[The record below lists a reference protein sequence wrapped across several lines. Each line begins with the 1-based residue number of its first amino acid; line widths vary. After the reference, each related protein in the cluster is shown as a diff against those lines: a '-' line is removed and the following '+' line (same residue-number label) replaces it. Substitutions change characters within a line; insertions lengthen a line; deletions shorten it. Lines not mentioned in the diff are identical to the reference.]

1 MQGKNFASQAFHV
14 INGPIFCSVFSNE
27 IEPFRL
33 TSRVRTKPMA
43 ETERTLFGTDGIRG
57 VANRHPMTPEIVLR
71 VGRAVA
77 SLFRNSKRRH
87 RILIG
92 RDTRLS
98 GPMIEDALVA
108 GICSMGVD
116 ALTVGVLPTPAVA
129 FLTMDMKADAAIMI
143 SASHNPFEDNGIKI
157 FQGNG
162 LKLPDAAEARIEA
175 LMASER
181 LGDSAPS
188 GAAIGRSKAIFGAD
202 GRYAVFLKN
211 AFPKAMSLEGLKIVV
226 DCAHGAG
233 HRIGPL
239 VLEELGAEVI
249 PMGNNPD
256 GMNINLK
263 CGAMHPEIVAAA
275 VRKHRAHAG
284 IALDGDADRVI
295 FSDEKGKVM
304 DGDHLMAICA
314 IDMKARKQLRK
325 NTVVATVMSNMGF
338 EIAMKEAGIKLIR
351 TQVGDRYILEHM
363 LNKGYNLGG
372 EQSGHLIFLDHT
384 TTGDG
389 ILSALQVL
397 AVMKKKGRPLSELA
411 AVMTTL
417 PQVLVNVTVE
427 KRMDLD
433 SVPVIGQAIAEA
445 EKKLAGTGRVLVR
458 FSGTQALCRVMI
470 EGPSQKEITAMANE
484 LAEIIRKNM
493 K

>member
-1 MQGKNFASQAFHV
+1 
-14 INGPIFCSVFSNE
+14 
-27 IEPFRL
+27 
-33 TSRVRTKPMA
+33 MA

-233 HRIGPL
+233 HRIAPL

-445 EKKLAGTGRVLVR
+445 EKKLAGKGRVLVR

-470 EGPSQKEITAMANE
+470 EGPSQNEITGMANE
-484 LAEIIRKNM
+484 LAEVIRKNM

>member
-1 MQGKNFASQAFHV
+1 
-14 INGPIFCSVFSNE
+14 
-27 IEPFRL
+27 
-33 TSRVRTKPMA
+33 MA
-43 ETERTLFGTDGIRG
+43 EKERRLFGTDGIRG
-57 VANRHPMTPEIVLR
+57 VANRHPMTPELVLR

-175 LMASER
+175 LIASER
-181 LGDSAPS
+181 LGEAAPS
-188 GAAIGRSKAIFGAD
+188 GAAIGRTNAIFGAD

-211 AFPKAMSLEGLKIVV
+211 AFPKALSLEGLKIVV
-226 DCAHGAG
+226 DCANGAG
-233 HRIGPL
+233 YRIAPL

-256 GMNINLK
+256 GKNINLK

-295 FSDEKGKVM
+295 FADEKGKVI

-314 IDMKARKQLRK
+314 IDLKARRQLRK

-338 EIAMKEAGIKLIR
+338 EIAMRQAGIKLIR
-351 TQVGDRYILEHM
+351 TQVGDRYILECM
-363 LNKGYNLGG
+363 REKGYNLGG

-411 AVMTTL
+411 AVMSTL

-427 KRMDLD
+427 KRRELD
-433 SVPVIGQAIAEA
+433 SIPIIGQAIAVA
-445 EKKLAGTGRVLVR
+445 EKELAGKGRILVR

-484 LAEIIRKNM
+484 LAEVIRKNM

>member
-1 MQGKNFASQAFHV
+1 
-14 INGPIFCSVFSNE
+14 
-27 IEPFRL
+27 
-33 TSRVRTKPMA
+33 MA
-43 ETERTLFGTDGIRG
+43 ESERTLFGTDGIRG
-57 VANRHPMTPEIVLR
+57 VANRHPMTPELVLR
-71 VGRAVA
+71 IGRAVA

-162 LKLPDAAEARIEA
+162 LKLPDVAEARIEA
-175 LMASER
+175 LIASER
-181 LGDSAPS
+181 LGESAPS

-202 GRYAVFLKN
+202 GRYAVFLKS
-211 AFPKAMSLEGLKIVV
+211 AFPKALSLEGLKIVV
-226 DCAHGAG
+226 DCANGAG
-233 HRIGPL
+233 HRIAPL

-249 PMGNNPD
+249 PLGNNPD
-256 GMNINLK
+256 GKNINLK
-263 CGAMHPEIVAAA
+263 CGAMHPEIVASA

-295 FSDEKGKVM
+295 FADEKGKVM

-314 IDMKARKQLRK
+314 LDLKARRQLRK

-338 EIAMKEAGIKLIR
+338 EIAMKEANIKLIR
-351 TQVGDRYILEHM
+351 TQVGDRYILECM
-363 LNKGYNLGG
+363 RQKGYNLGG

-411 AVMTTL
+411 AVMSTL

-433 SVPVIGQAIAEA
+433 SVPVIRKAIADA
-445 EKKLAGTGRVLVR
+445 EKKLAGKGRVLVR

-470 EGPSQKEITAMANE
+470 EGPAQKEITAMANE
-484 LAEIIRKNM
+484 LAEVIRKNM

>member
-1 MQGKNFASQAFHV
+1 
-14 INGPIFCSVFSNE
+14 
-27 IEPFRL
+27 
-33 TSRVRTKPMA
+33 MA
-43 ETERTLFGTDGIRG
+43 EKERKLFGTDGIRG
-57 VANRHPMTPEIVLR
+57 VANQHPMTPELVLR
-71 VGRAVA
+71 MGKAIA
-77 SLFRNSKRRH
+77 SLFRNTKRRH

-162 LKLPDAAEARIEA
+162 LKLPDAAETRIEA
-175 LMASER
+175 LIESER
-181 LGDSAPS
+181 LGDPAPT
-188 GAAIGRSKAIFGAD
+188 GAAIGRSSAIFGAD

-211 AFPKAMSLEGLKIVV
+211 AFPKALSLEGLKIVV

-233 HRIGPL
+233 YRIAPL

-256 GMNINLK
+256 GKNINLK

-295 FSDEKGKVM
+295 FADEKGAVI
-304 DGDHLMAICA
+304 DGDHIMAICA
-314 IDMKARKQLRK
+314 LDLKARRQLRK

-338 EIAMKEAGIKLIR
+338 EIAMKQANIKLIR
-351 TQVGDRYILEHM
+351 TQVGDRYILECM
-363 LNKGYNLGG
+363 RQKGYNLGG

-411 AVMTTL
+411 AVMSTL
-417 PQVLVNVTVE
+417 PQVLINVTVE
-427 KRMDLD
+427 KRRELD
-433 SVPVIGQAIAEA
+433 SIPVIGQAIADA
-445 EKKLAGTGRVLVR
+445 EKKLAGKGRILVR

-484 LAEIIRKNM
+484 LADVIRKNM

>member
-1 MQGKNFASQAFHV
+1 
-14 INGPIFCSVFSNE
+14 
-27 IEPFRL
+27 
-33 TSRVRTKPMA
+33 MA
-43 ETERTLFGTDGIRG
+43 EAERKLFGTDGIRG
-57 VANRHPMTPEIVLR
+57 VANRHPMTPDLVLR
-71 VGRAVA
+71 VGKAVA
-77 SLFRNSKRRH
+77 CLFRNSKRRH

-129 FLTMDMKADAAIMI
+129 FLTRDMKADAAIMI

-157 FQGNG
+157 FQGSG
-162 LKLPDAAEARIEA
+162 LKLPDAAEAEIEA
-175 LMASER
+175 LIASGR
-181 LGDSAPS
+181 LGEPAPS
-188 GAAIGRSKAIFGAD
+188 GASIGRSKAIFGAE
-202 GRYAVFLKN
+202 GRYVVFLKN
-211 AFPKAMSLEGLKIVV
+211 AFPKALSLEGLRVVV

-233 HRIGPL
+233 YRIAPL

-249 PMGNNPD
+249 PMGSNPD
-256 GMNINLK
+256 GRNINLK

-275 VRKHRAHAG
+275 VRKHRADAG

-295 FSDEKGKVM
+295 FADEKGGVV
-304 DGDHLMAICA
+304 DGDYLMAVCA
-314 IDMKARKQLRK
+314 LDMKERRQLKK

-338 EIAMKEAGIKLIR
+338 EIAMKKAGIRLVR

-363 LNKGYNLGG
+363 LKNGNNLGG
-372 EQSGHLIFLDHT
+372 EQSGHLIFMDHSS
-384 TTGDG
+384 TGDG

-397 AVMKKKGRPLSELA
+397 AVMKRKDKPLSELA

-417 PQVLVNVTVE
+417 PQVLVNTTVE
-427 KRMDLD
+427 KRLELD
-433 SVPVIGQAIAEA
+433 AVPVIRKAIADA
-445 EKKLAGTGRVLVR
+445 EKRLAGKGRILVR

-470 EGPSQKEITAMANE
+470 EGPSQKEITTMANE
-484 LAEIIRKNM
+484 LADVIKKNM

>member
-1 MQGKNFASQAFHV
+1 
-14 INGPIFCSVFSNE
+14 
-27 IEPFRL
+27 
-33 TSRVRTKPMA
+33 MA
-43 ETERTLFGTDGIRG
+43 EKERKLFGTDGIRG
-57 VANRHPMTPEIVLR
+57 VANRHPMTPELVLR
-71 VGRAVA
+71 MGKAIA
-77 SLFRNSKRRH
+77 SLFRNTKRRH

-175 LMASER
+175 LIASER
-181 LGDSAPS
+181 LGESAPT
-188 GAAIGRSKAIFGAD
+188 GAAIGRSSAIFGAD

-211 AFPKAMSLEGLKIVV
+211 AFPKALSLEGLKIVV

-233 HRIGPL
+233 HRIAPL

-256 GMNINLK
+256 GRNINLK

-295 FSDEKGKVM
+295 FADEKGKVI

-314 IDMKARKQLRK
+314 LDLKARKLLRK

-338 EIAMKEAGIKLIR
+338 EIAMRQAGIKLIR
-351 TQVGDRYILEHM
+351 TQVGDRYILECM
-363 LNKGYNLGG
+363 RQKGYNLGG

-411 AVMTTL
+411 AVMSTL

-427 KRMDLD
+427 RRRELD
-433 SVPVIGQAIAEA
+433 SIPVIGQAIADA
-445 EKKLAGTGRVLVR
+445 EKKLAGKGRILVR

-484 LAEIIRKNM
+484 LADVIKKNM

>member
-1 MQGKNFASQAFHV
+1 
-14 INGPIFCSVFSNE
+14 
-27 IEPFRL
+27 
-33 TSRVRTKPMA
+33 MA

-57 VANRHPMTPEIVLR
+57 VANRHPMTPEVVLR

-175 LMASER
+175 LMASES

-188 GAAIGRSKAIFGAD
+188 GAEIGRSKAIFGAD

-211 AFPKAMSLEGLKIVV
+211 AFPKALSLEGLKIVV

-233 HRIGPL
+233 HRIAPL
-239 VLEELGAEVI
+239 VLEEMGAEVI

-256 GMNINLK
+256 GRNINLK

-314 IDMKARKQLRK
+314 LDMKARKELRK

-351 TQVGDRYILEHM
+351 TQVGDRYILERM
-363 LNKGYNLGG
+363 LGKGYNLGG

-389 ILSALQVL
+389 VLSALQVL

-427 KRMDLD
+427 RRMDLD
-433 SVPVIGQAIAEA
+433 SVPVIRKAIADA
-445 EKKLAGTGRVLVR
+445 EKKLAGKGRVLVR

-470 EGPSQKEITAMANE
+470 EGPSQKEITGMANE
-484 LAEIIRKNM
+484 LAETIRKNM

>member
-1 MQGKNFASQAFHV
+1 
-14 INGPIFCSVFSNE
+14 
-27 IEPFRL
+27 
-33 TSRVRTKPMA
+33 MA
-43 ETERTLFGTDGIRG
+43 EKERKLFGTDGIRG
-57 VANRHPMTPEIVLR
+57 VANQYPMTPELVLR
-71 VGRAVA
+71 VGKAIA
-77 SLFRNSKRRH
+77 SLFRNASHRH

-108 GICSMGVD
+108 GISSMGVD

-162 LKLPDAAEARIEA
+162 LKLPDTAEAQIEA
-175 LMASER
+175 LIASER
-181 LGDSAPS
+181 LGESAPY
-188 GAAIGRSKAIFGAD
+188 GAAIGRTRAIFGAD

-211 AFPKAMSLEGLKIVV
+211 AFPKALSLEGI
-226 DCAHGAG
+226 A
-233 HRIGPL
+233 PL

-249 PMGNNPD
+249 PICNNPD
-256 GMNINLK
+256 GKNINLR

-275 VRKHRAHAG
+275 VRKHKAHAG

-295 FSDEKGKVM
+295 LADEKGKVI
-304 DGDHLMAICA
+304 DGDHIMAICA
-314 IDMKARKQLRK
+314 LDLKSRKQLRK

-338 EIAMKEAGIKLIR
+338 EIAVKKAGIRLIR

-363 LNKGYNLGG
+363 LKKGYNLGG
-372 EQSGHLIFLDHT
+372 EQSGHIIFLDHT

-397 AVMKKKGRPLSELA
+397 AVMKRKEQPLSELA
-411 AVMTTL
+411 AVMSTL

-427 KRMDLD
+427 KRKDLD
-433 SVPVIGQAIAEA
+433 SIPVIRKAIADA
-445 EKKLAGTGRVLVR
+445 ERKLAGNGRILVR

-484 LAEIIRKNM
+484 LADVIKKNM

>member
-1 MQGKNFASQAFHV
+1 
-14 INGPIFCSVFSNE
+14 
-27 IEPFRL
+27 
-33 TSRVRTKPMA
+33 MA
-43 ETERTLFGTDGIRG
+43 EMERTLFGTDGIRG
-57 VANRHPMTPEIVLR
+57 VANRHPMTPEVVLR

-175 LMASER
+175 LMASDH

-211 AFPKAMSLEGLKIVV
+211 AFPKALSLEGLKIVV

-233 HRIGPL
+233 HRIAPL

-256 GMNINLK
+256 GKNINLK

-295 FSDEKGKVM
+295 FADEKGKVI
-304 DGDHLMAICA
+304 DGDHIMAICA
-314 IDMKARKQLRK
+314 LDMKARRQLRK
-325 NTVVATVMSNMGF
+325 NTIVATVMSNMGF
-338 EIAMKEAGIKLIR
+338 EIAMKEANIKLIR
-351 TQVGDRYILEHM
+351 TQVGDRYILECM
-363 LNKGYNLGG
+363 RQKGYNLGG

-433 SVPVIGQAIAEA
+433 SVPVIRQAIADA
-445 EKKLAGTGRVLVR
+445 ETKLAGKGRVLVR

-470 EGPSQKEITAMANE
+470 EGPSQKEITGMANE
-484 LAEIIRKNM
+484 LAETIKKNM

>member
-1 MQGKNFASQAFHV
+1 
-14 INGPIFCSVFSNE
+14 
-27 IEPFRL
+27 
-33 TSRVRTKPMA
+33 MA
-43 ETERTLFGTDGIRG
+43 ESERTLFGTDGIRG
-57 VANRHPMTPEIVLR
+57 VANRHPMTPELVLR
-71 VGRAVA
+71 IGRAVA
-77 SLFRNSKRRH
+77 SLFRNAKRRH

-162 LKLPDAAEARIEA
+162 LKLPDVAEARIEA
-175 LMASER
+175 LIASER
-181 LGDSAPS
+181 LGESAPS

-202 GRYAVFLKN
+202 GRYAVFLKS
-211 AFPKAMSLEGLKIVV
+211 AFPKALSLEGLKIVV
-226 DCAHGAG
+226 DCANGAG
-233 HRIGPL
+233 HRIAPL

-249 PMGNNPD
+249 PLGNNPD
-256 GMNINLK
+256 GKNINLK
-263 CGAMHPEIVAAA
+263 CGAMHPEIVASA

-295 FSDEKGKVM
+295 FADEKGKVM

-314 IDMKARKQLRK
+314 LDLKARRQLRK

-338 EIAMKEAGIKLIR
+338 EIAMKEANIKLIR
-351 TQVGDRYILEHM
+351 TQVGDRYILECM
-363 LNKGYNLGG
+363 RQKGYNLGG

-397 AVMKKKGRPLSELA
+397 AVMRKKGRPLSELA

-417 PQVLVNVTVE
+417 PQVLVNTTVE

-433 SVPVIGQAIAEA
+433 SVPVIRKAIADA
-445 EKKLAGTGRVLVR
+445 EKKLAGKGRVLVR

-484 LAEIIRKNM
+484 LAEVIRKNM

>member
-1 MQGKNFASQAFHV
+1 
-14 INGPIFCSVFSNE
+14 
-27 IEPFRL
+27 
-33 TSRVRTKPMA
+33 MA
-43 ETERTLFGTDGIRG
+43 EKERRLFGTDGIRG
-57 VANRHPMTPEIVLR
+57 VANRHPMTPELVLR

-175 LMASER
+175 MIASER
-181 LGDSAPS
+181 LGESAPS
-188 GAAIGRSKAIFGAD
+188 GAAIGRSNAIFGAD

-211 AFPKAMSLEGLKIVV
+211 AFPKALSLEGLKIVV
-226 DCAHGAG
+226 DCANGAG
-233 HRIGPL
+233 YRIAPL

-249 PMGNNPD
+249 PLGNNPD
-256 GMNINLK
+256 GRNINLK

-295 FSDEKGKVM
+295 FADEKGNVV

-314 IDMKARKQLRK
+314 IDLKARRQLRK

-338 EIAMKEAGIKLIR
+338 EIAMRQAGIKLIR
-351 TQVGDRYILEHM
+351 TQVGDRYILECM
-363 LNKGYNLGG
+363 REKGYNLGG

-427 KRMDLD
+427 KRRELD
-433 SVPVIGQAIAEA
+433 EIPIIGQAIADA
-445 EKKLAGTGRVLVR
+445 EKKLAGKGRILVR

-484 LAEIIRKNM
+484 LADVIKKNM

>member
-1 MQGKNFASQAFHV
+1 
-14 INGPIFCSVFSNE
+14 
-27 IEPFRL
+27 
-33 TSRVRTKPMA
+33 MA
-43 ETERTLFGTDGIRG
+43 ESERTLFGTDGIRG
-57 VANRHPMTPEIVLR
+57 VANRHPMTPEVVLR

-175 LMASER
+175 LMASES

-211 AFPKAMSLEGLKIVV
+211 AFPKALSLEGLKIVV

-233 HRIGPL
+233 HRIAPL
-239 VLEELGAEVI
+239 VLEEMGAEVI
-249 PMGNNPD
+249 PMGNQPD
-256 GMNINLK
+256 GRNINLK

-314 IDMKARKQLRK
+314 LDMKARKELRK
-325 NTVVATVMSNMGF
+325 NTVVATAMSNMGF

-433 SVPVIGQAIAEA
+433 SVPVIRKAIADA
-445 EKKLAGTGRVLVR
+445 EKKLAGKGRVLVR

-470 EGPSQKEITAMANE
+470 EGPSQKEITIMANE
-484 LAEIIRKNM
+484 MADTIKKNM

>member
-1 MQGKNFASQAFHV
+1 
-14 INGPIFCSVFSNE
+14 
-27 IEPFRL
+27 
-33 TSRVRTKPMA
+33 MA
-43 ETERTLFGTDGIRG
+43 EKERKLFGTDGIRG
-57 VANRHPMTPEIVLR
+57 VANRHPMTPELVLR
-71 VGRAVA
+71 MGKAIA
-77 SLFRNSKRRH
+77 SLFRNTKRRH

-175 LMASER
+175 LIASER
-181 LGDSAPS
+181 LGESAPT
-188 GAAIGRSKAIFGAD
+188 GAAIGRSSAIFGAD

-211 AFPKAMSLEGLKIVV
+211 AFPKALSLEGLKIVV
-226 DCAHGAG
+226 DCANGAG
-233 HRIGPL
+233 HRIAPL

-256 GMNINLK
+256 GRNINLK

-275 VRKHRAHAG
+275 VRKHKAHAG

-295 FSDEKGKVM
+295 FADEKGAVV

-314 IDMKARKQLRK
+314 IDLKARRQLRK

-338 EIAMKEAGIKLIR
+338 EIAMKEANIKLIR
-351 TQVGDRYILEHM
+351 TQVGDRYILECM
-363 LNKGYNLGG
+363 RQKGYNLGG

-411 AVMTTL
+411 AVMSTL

-427 KRMDLD
+427 KRRELD
-433 SVPVIGQAIAEA
+433 SIPVIGQAIADA
-445 EKKLAGTGRVLVR
+445 EKKLAGKGRILVR

-484 LAEIIRKNM
+484 LAEVIKKNM

>member
-1 MQGKNFASQAFHV
+1 
-14 INGPIFCSVFSNE
+14 
-27 IEPFRL
+27 
-33 TSRVRTKPMA
+33 MA
-43 ETERTLFGTDGIRG
+43 EKERKLFGTDGIRG
-57 VANRHPMTPEIVLR
+57 VANQHPMTPELVLR
-71 VGRAVA
+71 MGKAIA
-77 SLFRNSKRRH
+77 SLFRNTKRRH

-175 LMASER
+175 LIESER
-181 LGDSAPS
+181 LGDSAPT
-188 GAAIGRSKAIFGAD
+188 GAAIGRSSAIFGAD

-211 AFPKAMSLEGLKIVV
+211 AFPKALSLEGLKIVV

-233 HRIGPL
+233 HRIAPL

-256 GMNINLK
+256 GKNINLK

-295 FSDEKGKVM
+295 FADEKGAVI

-314 IDMKARKQLRK
+314 LDLKARRQLRK

-338 EIAMKEAGIKLIR
+338 EIAMKEANIKLIR
-351 TQVGDRYILEHM
+351 TQVGDRYILECM
-363 LNKGYNLGG
+363 RQKGYNLGG

-411 AVMTTL
+411 AVMSTL

-427 KRMDLD
+427 RRRELD
-433 SVPVIGQAIAEA
+433 SIPVIGQAIADA
-445 EKKLAGTGRVLVR
+445 EKKLAGKGRILVR

-484 LAEIIRKNM
+484 LAEVIKKNM

>member
-1 MQGKNFASQAFHV
+1 
-14 INGPIFCSVFSNE
+14 
-27 IEPFRL
+27 
-33 TSRVRTKPMA
+33 MA
-43 ETERTLFGTDGIRG
+43 EKERKLFGTDGIRG
-57 VANRHPMTPEIVLR
+57 VANQHPMTPELVLR
-71 VGRAVA
+71 MGKAIA
-77 SLFRNSKRRH
+77 SLFRNTKRRH

-175 LMASER
+175 LIESER
-181 LGDSAPS
+181 LGDSAPT
-188 GAAIGRSKAIFGAD
+188 GAAIGRSSAIFGAD

-211 AFPKAMSLEGLKIVV
+211 AFPKALSLEGLKIVV

-233 HRIGPL
+233 YRIAPL

-249 PMGNNPD
+249 PVGNNPD
-256 GMNINLK
+256 GKNINLK

-295 FSDEKGKVM
+295 FADEKGAVI

-314 IDMKARKQLRK
+314 LDLKARRQLRK

-338 EIAMKEAGIKLIR
+338 EIAMKEANIKLIR
-351 TQVGDRYILEHM
+351 TQVGDRYILECM
-363 LNKGYNLGG
+363 RQKGYNLGG

-411 AVMTTL
+411 AVMSTL

-427 KRMDLD
+427 RRRELD
-433 SVPVIGQAIAEA
+433 SIPVIGQAIADA
-445 EKKLAGTGRVLVR
+445 EKKLAGKGRILVR

-484 LAEIIRKNM
+484 LAEVIKKNM

>member
-1 MQGKNFASQAFHV
+1 
-14 INGPIFCSVFSNE
+14 
-27 IEPFRL
+27 
-33 TSRVRTKPMA
+33 MA
-43 ETERTLFGTDGIRG
+43 EKERRLFGTDGIRG
-57 VANRHPMTPEIVLR
+57 VANRHPMTPELVLR

-175 LMASER
+175 LIASER
-181 LGDSAPS
+181 LGESAPS
-188 GAAIGRSKAIFGAD
+188 GSAIGRSSAIFGAD

-211 AFPKAMSLEGLKIVV
+211 AFPKALSLEGLKIVV
-226 DCAHGAG
+226 DCANGAG
-233 HRIGPL
+233 YRIAPL

-249 PMGNNPD
+249 PLGNNPD
-256 GMNINLK
+256 GRNINLK

-295 FSDEKGKVM
+295 FADEKGKVI

-314 IDMKARKQLRK
+314 IDLKARRQLRK

-338 EIAMKEAGIKLIR
+338 EIAMRQAGIKLIR
-351 TQVGDRYILEHM
+351 TQVGDRYILECM
-363 LNKGYNLGG
+363 RQKGYNLGG

-411 AVMTTL
+411 AVMSTL

-427 KRMDLD
+427 RRRELD
-433 SVPVIGQAIAEA
+433 SIPIIGQAIADA
-445 EKKLAGTGRVLVR
+445 EKKLAGKGRILVR

-484 LAEIIRKNM
+484 LAEVIRKNM

>member
-1 MQGKNFASQAFHV
+1 
-14 INGPIFCSVFSNE
+14 
-27 IEPFRL
+27 
-33 TSRVRTKPMA
+33 MA
-43 ETERTLFGTDGIRG
+43 EKERKLFGTDGIRG
-57 VANRHPMTPEIVLR
+57 VANRHPMTPELVLR
-71 VGRAVA
+71 MGKAIA
-77 SLFRNSKRRH
+77 SLFRNTKRRH

-175 LMASER
+175 LIESER
-181 LGDSAPS
+181 LGDSAPT
-188 GAAIGRSKAIFGAD
+188 GAAIGRSSAIFGAD

-211 AFPKAMSLEGLKIVV
+211 AFPKALSLEGLKIVV

-233 HRIGPL
+233 YRIAPL

-256 GMNINLK
+256 GRNINLR

-295 FSDEKGKVM
+295 FADEKGKVM

-314 IDMKARKQLRK
+314 LDLKARRQLRK

-338 EIAMKEAGIKLIR
+338 EIAMKEANIKLIR
-351 TQVGDRYILEHM
+351 TQVGDRYILECM
-363 LNKGYNLGG
+363 RQKGYNLGG

-411 AVMTTL
+411 AVMSTL

-427 KRMDLD
+427 RRRELD
-433 SVPVIGQAIAEA
+433 SIPVIRQAIADA
-445 EKKLAGTGRVLVR
+445 EKKIAGKGRILVR

-484 LAEIIRKNM
+484 LADTIKKNM

>member
-1 MQGKNFASQAFHV
+1 
-14 INGPIFCSVFSNE
+14 
-27 IEPFRL
+27 
-33 TSRVRTKPMA
+33 MA
-43 ETERTLFGTDGIRG
+43 ESERTLFGTDGIRG

-108 GICSMGVD
+108 GICSIGVD

-175 LMASER
+175 MMASER

-211 AFPKAMSLEGLKIVV
+211 AFPKALSLEGLKIVV

-233 HRIGPL
+233 HRIAPL
-239 VLEELGAEVI
+239 VLEEMGAEVI
-249 PMGNNPD
+249 PMGNDPD
-256 GMNINLK
+256 GRNINLK

-314 IDMKARKQLRK
+314 LEMKARKELRK

-470 EGPSQKEITAMANE
+470 EGPSQKEITSMANE
-484 LAEIIRKNM
+484 L
-493 K
+493 

>member
-1 MQGKNFASQAFHV
+1 
-14 INGPIFCSVFSNE
+14 
-27 IEPFRL
+27 
-33 TSRVRTKPMA
+33 MA
-43 ETERTLFGTDGIRG
+43 EKERKLFGTDGIRG
-57 VANRHPMTPEIVLR
+57 VANQHPMTPELVLR
-71 VGRAVA
+71 MGKAIA
-77 SLFRNSKRRH
+77 SLFRNTKRRH

-143 SASHNPFEDNGIKI
+143 SASHNPFQDNGIKI

-162 LKLPDAAEARIEA
+162 LKLPDVAEARIEA
-175 LMASER
+175 LIASVR
-181 LGDSAPS
+181 LGESAPS
-188 GAAIGRSKAIFGAD
+188 GAAIGRTNAIFGAD

-211 AFPKAMSLEGLKIVV
+211 AFPKALSLEGLKIVV

-233 HRIGPL
+233 HRIAPL

-295 FSDEKGKVM
+295 FADEKGKVM

-314 IDMKARKQLRK
+314 LDLKARRQLRK

-338 EIAMKEAGIKLIR
+338 EIAMKEANIKLIR
-351 TQVGDRYILEHM
+351 TQVGDRYILECM
-363 LNKGYNLGG
+363 RQKGYNLGG

-411 AVMTTL
+411 AVMSTL

-427 KRMDLD
+427 KRRELD
-433 SVPVIGQAIAEA
+433 EIPVIGQAIADA
-445 EKKLAGTGRVLVR
+445 EKKLAGKGRILVR

-484 LAEIIRKNM
+484 LAETIKKNM

>member
-1 MQGKNFASQAFHV
+1 
-14 INGPIFCSVFSNE
+14 
-27 IEPFRL
+27 
-33 TSRVRTKPMA
+33 MA
-43 ETERTLFGTDGIRG
+43 EKERKLFGTDGIRG
-57 VANRHPMTPEIVLR
+57 VANRHPMTPELVLR

-77 SLFRNSKRRH
+77 CLFRNSKRRH

-175 LMASER
+175 LIASER
-181 LGDSAPS
+181 LGESAPS
-188 GAAIGRSKAIFGAD
+188 GAAIGRTNAIFGAD

-211 AFPKAMSLEGLKIVV
+211 AFPKALSLDGLKIVV

-233 HRIGPL
+233 YRIAPL

-256 GMNINLK
+256 GRNINQK

-275 VRKHRAHAG
+275 VRKHKAHAG

-295 FSDEKGKVM
+295 FADEKGAVI
-304 DGDHLMAICA
+304 DGDHIMAICA
-314 IDMKARKQLRK
+314 IDLKARRQLRK

-338 EIAMKEAGIKLIR
+338 EIAMKEANIKLIR
-351 TQVGDRYILEHM
+351 TQVGDRYILECM
-363 LNKGYNLGG
+363 RQKGYNLGG

-411 AVMTTL
+411 AVMSTL

-427 KRMDLD
+427 RRRELD
-433 SVPVIGQAIAEA
+433 SIPIIRKAIADA
-445 EKKLAGTGRVLVR
+445 EKKLAGKGRILVR

-470 EGPSQKEITAMANE
+470 EGPSQKEITTMANE
-484 LAEIIRKNM
+484 LAEVIKKNM

>member
-1 MQGKNFASQAFHV
+1 
-14 INGPIFCSVFSNE
+14 
-27 IEPFRL
+27 
-33 TSRVRTKPMA
+33 MA

-484 LAEIIRKNM
+484 LAEVIKKNM

>member
-1 MQGKNFASQAFHV
+1 
-14 INGPIFCSVFSNE
+14 
-27 IEPFRL
+27 
-33 TSRVRTKPMA
+33 MA
-43 ETERTLFGTDGIRG
+43 ESERTLFGTDGIRG
-57 VANRHPMTPEIVLR
+57 VANRHPMTPELVLR
-71 VGRAVA
+71 IGRAVA
-77 SLFRNSKRRH
+77 SLFRNAKRRH

-162 LKLPDAAEARIEA
+162 LKLPDVAEARIEA
-175 LMASER
+175 LIASER
-181 LGDSAPS
+181 LGESAPS

-202 GRYAVFLKN
+202 GRYAVFLKS
-211 AFPKAMSLEGLKIVV
+211 AFPKALSLEGLKIVV
-226 DCAHGAG
+226 DCANGAG
-233 HRIGPL
+233 HRIAPL

-249 PMGNNPD
+249 PLGNNPD
-256 GMNINLK
+256 GKNINLK
-263 CGAMHPEIVAAA
+263 CGAMHPEIVASA

-295 FSDEKGKVM
+295 FADEKGKVM

-314 IDMKARKQLRK
+314 LDLKARRQLRK

-338 EIAMKEAGIKLIR
+338 EIAMKEANIKLIR
-351 TQVGDRYILEHM
+351 TQVGDRYILECM
-363 LNKGYNLGG
+363 RQKGYNLGG

-433 SVPVIGQAIAEA
+433 SVPVIGQAIADA
-445 EKKLAGTGRVLVR
+445 EEKLAGKGRVLVR

-470 EGPSQKEITAMANE
+470 EGPSQKEITGMANE
-484 LAEIIRKNM
+484 LAETIKKNM

>member
-1 MQGKNFASQAFHV
+1 
-14 INGPIFCSVFSNE
+14 
-27 IEPFRL
+27 
-33 TSRVRTKPMA
+33 MA
-43 ETERTLFGTDGIRG
+43 DTQRKLFGTDGIRG
-57 VANRHPMTPEIVLR
+57 VANRYPMTPEIVLR
-71 VGRAVA
+71 AGKAVA
-77 SLFRNSKRRH
+77 SLFRNAKRRH

-129 FLTMDMKADAAIMI
+129 FLALDMKADAAIMI

-162 LKLPDAAEARIEA
+162 LKLPDAAEAEIEA
-175 LMASER
+175 LIESDRFGE
-181 LGDSAPS
+181 SAPS
-188 GAAIGRSKAIFGAD
+188 GAEIGRTKAIFGAE
-202 GRYAVFLKN
+202 GRYVVFLKN
-211 AFPKAMSLEGLKIVV
+211 GFPKALSLEGLKIVV

-233 HRIGPL
+233 YRIAPL

-249 PMGNNPD
+249 PLGVIPD
-256 GMNINLK
+256 GKNINLA
-263 CGAMHPEIVAAA
+263 CGATHPETVAAA
-275 VRKHRAHAG
+275 VRKHRADAG

-295 FSDEKGKVM
+295 FSDEKGCVV

-314 IDMKARKQLRK
+314 LDMKDRKQLRK

-338 EIAMKEAGIKLIR
+338 EMAMNEAGIKLIR

-363 LNKGYNLGG
+363 LKKGYNLGG

-397 AVMKKKGRPLSELA
+397 AVMKRKERPLSELA
-411 AVMTTL
+411 AVMSTL

-433 SVPVIGQAIAEA
+433 AIPSIQKAIADA
-445 EKKLAGTGRVLVR
+445 ENKLAGKGRLLVR

-470 EGPSQKEITAMANE
+470 EGPSQQEITTMANE
-484 LAEIIRKNM
+484 LAEMIKKNM

>member
-1 MQGKNFASQAFHV
+1 
-14 INGPIFCSVFSNE
+14 
-27 IEPFRL
+27 
-33 TSRVRTKPMA
+33 
-43 ETERTLFGTDGIRG
+43 
-57 VANRHPMTPEIVLR
+57 
-71 VGRAVA
+71 
-77 SLFRNSKRRH
+77 
-87 RILIG
+87 
-92 RDTRLS
+92 
-98 GPMIEDALVA
+98 
-108 GICSMGVD
+108 
-116 ALTVGVLPTPAVA
+116 
-129 FLTMDMKADAAIMI
+129 
-143 SASHNPFEDNGIKI
+143 
-157 FQGNG
+157 
-162 LKLPDAAEARIEA
+162 
-175 LMASER
+175 
-181 LGDSAPS
+181 
-188 GAAIGRSKAIFGAD
+188 
-202 GRYAVFLKN
+202 
-211 AFPKAMSLEGLKIVV
+211 
-226 DCAHGAG
+226 
-233 HRIGPL
+233 
-239 VLEELGAEVI
+239 VI

-314 IDMKARKQLRK
+314 LDMKARKELRK

-338 EIAMKEAGIKLIR
+338 EIAMREAGIKLIR

-372 EQSGHLIFLDHT
+372 EQSGHLIFLDQT

-433 SVPVIGQAIAEA
+433 SVPVIRKAIADA
-445 EKKLAGTGRVLVR
+445 EKKLAGKGRVLVR

-470 EGPSQKEITAMANE
+470 EGPSQKEITIMANE
-484 LAEIIRKNM
+484 LAEMIKKNM

>member
-1 MQGKNFASQAFHV
+1 
-14 INGPIFCSVFSNE
+14 
-27 IEPFRL
+27 
-33 TSRVRTKPMA
+33 MA
-43 ETERTLFGTDGIRG
+43 ESERTLFGTDGIRG
-57 VANRHPMTPEIVLR
+57 VANRHPMTPELVLR
-71 VGRAVA
+71 IGRAVA
-77 SLFRNSKRRH
+77 SLFRNAKRRH

-162 LKLPDAAEARIEA
+162 LKLPDVAEARIEA
-175 LMASER
+175 LIASER
-181 LGDSAPS
+181 LGESAPS

-202 GRYAVFLKN
+202 GRYAVFLKS
-211 AFPKAMSLEGLKIVV
+211 AFPKALSLEGLKIVV
-226 DCAHGAG
+226 DCANGAG
-233 HRIGPL
+233 YRIAPL

-249 PMGNNPD
+249 PLGNNPD
-256 GMNINLK
+256 GKNINLK

-295 FSDEKGKVM
+295 FADEKGKVM

-314 IDMKARKQLRK
+314 LDLKARRQLRK

-338 EIAMKEAGIKLIR
+338 EIAMKEANIKLIR
-351 TQVGDRYILEHM
+351 TQVGDRYILECM
-363 LNKGYNLGG
+363 RQKGYNLGG

-417 PQVLVNVTVE
+417 PQVLVNTTVE

-433 SVPVIGQAIAEA
+433 SVPVIRRRLPMPRRSSRERGACWCASRA
-445 EKKLAGTGRVLVR
+445 HRPSAG
-458 FSGTQALCRVMI
+458 S
-470 EGPSQKEITAMANE
+470 
-484 LAEIIRKNM
+484 
-493 K
+493 

>member
-1 MQGKNFASQAFHV
+1 
-14 INGPIFCSVFSNE
+14 
-27 IEPFRL
+27 
-33 TSRVRTKPMA
+33 
-43 ETERTLFGTDGIRG
+43 
-57 VANRHPMTPEIVLR
+57 
-71 VGRAVA
+71 
-77 SLFRNSKRRH
+77 
-87 RILIG
+87 
-92 RDTRLS
+92 
-98 GPMIEDALVA
+98 MIEDALVA

-175 LMASER
+175 LIASER
-181 LGDSAPS
+181 LGESAPS
-188 GAAIGRSKAIFGAD
+188 GAAIGRTSAIFGAD

-211 AFPKAMSLEGLKIVV
+211 AFPKALSLEGLKIVV
-226 DCAHGAG
+226 DCANGAG
-233 HRIGPL
+233 YRIAPL

-256 GMNINLK
+256 GKNINLK

-295 FSDEKGKVM
+295 FADEKGKVI

-314 IDMKARKQLRK
+314 LDMKARRQLRK

-338 EIAMKEAGIKLIR
+338 EIAMKEAGIRLIR
-351 TQVGDRYILEHM
+351 TQVGDRYILECM
-363 LNKGYNLGG
+363 REKGYNLGG

-411 AVMTTL
+411 AVMSTL

-427 KRMDLD
+427 KRKDLD
-433 SVPVIGQAIAEA
+433 SIPVIGQAIADA
-445 EKKLAGTGRVLVR
+445 EKKLAGKGRILVR

-470 EGPSQKEITAMANE
+470 EGPSQEGDHRHGQRAGGGDQEEHEIGPRIEERGPRLKKDGAHGAMTKQT
-484 LAEIIRKNM
+484 RQTK
-493 K
+493 

>member
-1 MQGKNFASQAFHV
+1 
-14 INGPIFCSVFSNE
+14 
-27 IEPFRL
+27 
-33 TSRVRTKPMA
+33 MA
-43 ETERTLFGTDGIRG
+43 EKERRLFGTDGIRG
-57 VANRHPMTPEIVLR
+57 VANRHPMTPELVLR

-175 LMASER
+175 LIASER
-181 LGDSAPS
+181 LGESAPS
-188 GAAIGRSKAIFGAD
+188 GAAIGRSSAIFGAD

-211 AFPKAMSLEGLKIVV
+211 AFPKALSLEGLKIVV
-226 DCAHGAG
+226 DCANGAG
-233 HRIGPL
+233 YRIAPL

-249 PMGNNPD
+249 PLGNSPD
-256 GMNINLK
+256 GRNINLK
-263 CGAMHPEIVAAA
+263 SGAMHPEIVAAA

-295 FSDEKGKVM
+295 FADEKGNVV

-314 IDMKARKQLRK
+314 IDLKARRQLRK

-338 EIAMKEAGIKLIR
+338 EIAMRQAGIKLIR
-351 TQVGDRYILEHM
+351 TQVGDRYILECM
-363 LNKGYNLGG
+363 REKGYNLGG

-411 AVMTTL
+411 AVMSTL

-427 KRMDLD
+427 RRRELD
-433 SVPVIGQAIAEA
+433 EIAVIGQAIADA
-445 EKKLAGTGRVLVR
+445 EIVFSKAQAHLLLRRVACDGELSATD
-458 FSGTQALCRVMI
+458 FLPA
-470 EGPSQKEITAMANE
+470 KEITDGFYG
-484 LAEIIRKNM
+484 LKLKIEIRLEV
-493 K
+493 

>member
-1 MQGKNFASQAFHV
+1 
-14 INGPIFCSVFSNE
+14 
-27 IEPFRL
+27 
-33 TSRVRTKPMA
+33 MA
-43 ETERTLFGTDGIRG
+43 EKERKLFGTDGIRG
-57 VANRHPMTPEIVLR
+57 VANRHPMTPELVLR
-71 VGRAVA
+71 MGKAIA
-77 SLFRNSKRRH
+77 SLFRNTKRRH

-175 LMASER
+175 LIESER
-181 LGDSAPS
+181 LGDSAPT
-188 GAAIGRSKAIFGAD
+188 GAAIGRSSAIFGAD

-211 AFPKAMSLEGLKIVV
+211 AFPKALSLEGLKIVV

-233 HRIGPL
+233 HRIAPL

-249 PMGNNPD
+249 PMGNTPD
-256 GMNINLK
+256 GRNINLK

-295 FSDEKGKVM
+295 FADEKGKVM

-314 IDMKARKQLRK
+314 IDLKARRQLRK

-338 EIAMKEAGIKLIR
+338 EIAMKEANIKLIR
-351 TQVGDRYILEHM
+351 TQVGDRYILECM
-363 LNKGYNLGG
+363 RQKGYNLGG

-411 AVMTTL
+411 AVMSTL

-427 KRMDLD
+427 RRRELD
-433 SVPVIGQAIAEA
+433 EIPVIGQAIADA
-445 EKKLAGTGRVLVR
+445 EKKLAGMGRILVR

-484 LAEIIRKNM
+484 LANTIKKNM